1 MILLSVPR
9 NLCGDK
15 LMTQANAEITYLAKL
30 LGENKLR
37 HPKDPASSH
46 IARSIWQILQA
57 IFVFGIIAWLIYAGA
72 AAMEYRWQWYRVWPF
87 FYRMVD
93 GEFIAGPLIRGI
105 IVTLQ
110 LAGVS
115 SVLAILIGAF
125 TAIGRMSN
133 SIAGR
138 SIATTYLEII
148 RNTPLLVQLFM
159 FYFVLAPI
167 FGIDRF
173 WAGVLCLAAFEGSF
187 AAEIIRG
194 GIQAVERGQYEAAD
208 ATGLSK
214 FDKYF
219 CVILPQAL
227 PLILPPLTGL
237 LISLIKHSAIV
248 SVIAV
253 AELTTEGLN
262 LISDTYMAFE
272 IWFIVAGMYLVLT
285 TSLSVLVNILEVKMN
300 RTR

>member
-1 MILLSVPR
+1 
-9 NLCGDK
+9 
-15 LMTQANAEITYLAKL
+15 MTQANAGITYLASL

-57 IFVFGIIAWLIYAGA
+57 IMVFGIIAWLIYAGA
-72 AAMEYRWQWYRVWPF
+72 AAMEYRWQWYRVGPF
-87 FYRMVD
+87 FYRIVD

-194 GIQAVERGQYEAAD
+194 GIQAVDRGQYEAAD

-285 TSLSVLVNILEVKMN
+285 TSLSVLVNILEVRMN
-300 RTR
+300 RAR

>member
-1 MILLSVPR
+1 M
-9 NLCGDK
+9 CGDK

-72 AAMEYRWQWYRVWPF
+72 AAMEYRWQWYRVGPF

-115 SVLAILIGAF
+115 SVLAILIGAL

-285 TSLSVLVNILEVKMN
+285 TSLSVLVNILELKMN
-300 RTR
+300 RAR

>member
-1 MILLSVPR
+1 
-9 NLCGDK
+9 
-15 LMTQANAEITYLAKL
+15 MTQANAGITYLASL

-57 IFVFGIIAWLIYAGA
+57 ILVFGIIAWLIYAGA
-72 AAMEYRWQWYRVWPF
+72 AAMEYRWQWYRVGPF
-87 FYRMVD
+87 FYRIVD

-194 GIQAVERGQYEAAD
+194 GIQAVDRGQYEAAD

-262 LISDTYMAFE
+262 LISETYMAFE

-285 TSLSVLVNILEVKMN
+285 TSLSVLVNILEVRMN
-300 RTR
+300 RAR

>member
-1 MILLSVPR
+1 
-9 NLCGDK
+9 
-15 LMTQANAEITYLAKL
+15 MTQIHLEIPFLAKL
-30 LGENKLR
+30 LGVEGLR
-37 HPKDPASSH
+37 HPRDPASAQV
-46 IARSIWQILQA
+46 ARSLWQIAQA
-57 IFVFGIIAWLIYAGA
+57 VVLFAVIAWLIHAGA
-72 AAMEYRWQWYRVWPF
+72 AAMEYRWQWYRVGPF
-87 FYRMVD
+87 FYRIID
-93 GEFIAGPLIRGI
+93 GEFIPGPLIKGI
-105 IVTLQ
+105 IVTVQ

-115 SVLAILIGAF
+115 SVLSILIGAL
-125 TAIGRMSN
+125 TAIGRLSN

-138 SIATTYLEII
+138 AIATIYLEII

-194 GIQAVERGQYEAAD
+194 GIQAVERGQYEAGD

-214 FDKYF
+214 FNKYRY
-219 CVILPQAL
+219 VIVPQAL

-285 TSLSVLVNILEVKMN
+285 TSLSIFVNLLEVKMN
-300 RTR
+300 RVR

>member
-1 MILLSVPR
+1 
-9 NLCGDK
+9 
-15 LMTQANAEITYLAKL
+15 MTQANAEITYLAKL

-300 RTR
+300 RAR

>member
-1 MILLSVPR
+1 M
-9 NLCGDK
+9 CGDK
-15 LMTQANAEITYLAKL
+15 LMTQANAETTYLAKL

-57 IFVFGIIAWLIYAGA
+57 ILVFGIIAWLIYAGA
-72 AAMEYRWQWYRVWPF
+72 AAMEYRWQWYRVGPF
-87 FYRMVD
+87 FYRIVD

-285 TSLSVLVNILEVKMN
+285 TSLSVLVNILELKMN
-300 RTR
+300 RAR

>member
-1 MILLSVPR
+1 
-9 NLCGDK
+9 
-15 LMTQANAEITYLAKL
+15 MTQANAEITYLAKL

-57 IFVFGIIAWLIYAGA
+57 ILVFGIIAWLIYAGA
-72 AAMEYRWQWYRVWPF
+72 AAMEYRWQWYRVGPF
-87 FYRMVD
+87 FYRIVD

-194 GIQAVERGQYEAAD
+194 GIQAVDRGQYEAAD

-285 TSLSVLVNILEVKMN
+285 TSLSVLVNILEVRMN
-300 RTR
+300 TAR

>member
-1 MILLSVPR
+1 MW
-9 NLCGDK
+9 GK
-15 LMTQANAEITYLAKL
+15 LMTQANAGITYLASL

-57 IFVFGIIAWLIYAGA
+57 ILVFGIIAWLIYAGA
-72 AAMEYRWQWYRVWPF
+72 AAMEYRWQWYRVGPF
-87 FYRMVD
+87 FYRIVD

-194 GIQAVERGQYEAAD
+194 GIQAVDRGQYEAAD

-285 TSLSVLVNILEVKMN
+285 TSLSVLVNILEVRMN
-300 RTR
+300 RAR

>member
-1 MILLSVPR
+1 
-9 NLCGDK
+9 
-15 LMTQANAEITYLAKL
+15 MTQANAEITYLAKL

-57 IFVFGIIAWLIYAGA
+57 ILVFGIIAWLIYAGA
-72 AAMEYRWQWYRVWPF
+72 AAMEYRWQWYRVGPF
-87 FYRMVD
+87 FYRIVD